1 MFCQCRSCQIKNTWF
16 RINRRVNIEQGS
28 LWVSVLQLKMGLTG
42 PISKV
47 VLIEQYV
54 KELTQHGT

>member
-1 MFCQCRSCQIKNTWF
+1 MFVSVGLVKLKTWF
-16 RINRRVNIEQGS
+16 RINRRVNIEQGNLS
-28 LWVSVLQLKMGLTG
+28 FSFTTFKMGLTG

-54 KELTQHGT
+54 KELAQHGT